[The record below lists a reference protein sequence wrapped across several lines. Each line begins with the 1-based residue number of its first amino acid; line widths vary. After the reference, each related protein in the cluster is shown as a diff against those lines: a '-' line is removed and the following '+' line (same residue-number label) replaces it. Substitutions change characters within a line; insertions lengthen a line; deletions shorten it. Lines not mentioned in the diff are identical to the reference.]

1 MESWLR
7 SVRAASGTKCA
18 RLGISVS
25 TRSAATSK
33 SNTPSIPSVLMLGT
47 VVGDLDDIM
56 YGAVAATDADVRI
69 KDQLLQ
75 DGTEQSKVLRCLVK
89 PTERDP
95 FRQVSVK
102 WQLYSTRDY
111 VCLDTTGFARSSTGE
126 RVGYSL
132 SHSIAFDEQ
141 LPQFDRH
148 IIDRGNRSVCVM
160 YRQRTPNT
168 VECYAR
174 GFFDFETTND
184 PIANRVALQAIAN
197 QWLSHARITKL
208 TQMKKF
214 VWRLKQ
220 QVAYGEPI
228 AKASM
233 PLTTC
238 TACRVCN
245 KSFGVLGGAK
255 ACSICLNSICS
266 RCCGKKLVCI
276 ADPTTREVIKSKR
289 LFCARCIQETLLTA
303 AMNVAKMEIQREADY
318 RPSWTQGG

>member
-1 MESWLR
+1 MPAPTFMEQLPELEVTKADSEGLLELEAVLVANNLEQYAQPLYR
-7 SVRAASGTKCA
+7 SKTKDRIVAKVGPCSKWHEM
-18 RLGISVS
+18 RKE
-25 TRSAATSK
+25 RATSK

-56 YGAVAATDADVRI
+56 YGAAAATDADVRI
-69 KDQLLQ
+69 KDQVLQ

-95 FRQVSVK
+95 FRQ
-102 WQLYSTRDY
+102 
-111 VCLDTTGFARSSTGE
+111 

-141 LPQFDRH
+141 LPQFDHH

-184 PIANRVALQAIAN
+184 PIANRVAMQVIAN

-208 TQMKKF
+208 AQMKKI

-228 AKASM
+228 AKASK

-245 KSFGVLGGAK
+245 KSFGVLGDAK

-276 ADPTTREVIKSKR
+276 ADPTTREVIESKR

-303 AMNVAKMEIQREADY
+303 AMNVA
-318 RPSWTQGG
+318 